1 MTGRLRILLVLLLAA
16 GSLVGVRMIHRRKLN
31 LSYSLLW
38 IALALVLMV
47 FVLFPDTVAW
57 LAMAAGID
65 LPLNA
70 LFTGFCFFAL
80 AMMFYLTCIVSR
92 LNEQNRSLTQTLA
105 LLEKRVRELEEE
117 RTDQ

>member
-1 MTGRLRILLVLLLAA
+1 MTGRLRILLVLLVAL
-16 GSLVGVRMIHRRKLN
+16 GSLASVRMIHRRKLN

-38 IALALVLMV
+38 VALALVLMV
-47 FVLFPDTVAW
+47 FVLFPDTVTY
-57 LAMAAGID
+57 LAMAVGID

-92 LNEQNRSLTQTLA
+92 LNEQNRTLTQTLA
-105 LLEKRVRELEEE
+105 LLEKRVRELEAEKAE
-117 RTDQ
+117 K

>member
-1 MTGRLRILLVLLLAA
+1 MTGRLRILLVLLVAV
-16 GSLVGVRMIHRRKLN
+16 GSWAGVRMIHRRKLN

-38 IALALVLMV
+38 IVLALVLMV

-57 LAMAAGID
+57 LAAAVGID

-92 LNEQNRSLTQTLA
+92 LNEQNRTLTQALA
-105 LLEKRVRELEEE
+105 MMDKRLRELEADEA
-117 RTDQ
+117 DK